1 MTAQRLKPSVLAT
14 LALAAAGLCA
24 QFTSTAALAEPS
36 WITIGDEAYQVLR
49 KVAPKAQRLSSVDV
63 QVTLPTARGA
73 LSTKPGVER
82 VHAVEIDDNFL
93 PSLSMMVHREL
104 QKCGGYKHHDTQAE
118 ALATLHRLNATPAP
132 RVAPSYAINNQARV
146 NALLPQ
152 LQASNILST
161 IQSLSD
167 FQNRRYNSSHGV
179 AASNWLLNA
188 WQQLNPGNRRN
199 IRVYQVSHAGW
210 PQKSVVFEIIGA
222 SNNGQG
228 IVVGGHLDSIAGS
241 GIETS
246 RAPGADDDA
255 SGIATMTEIIRVLM
269 ASNYTPSRTIRF
281 IAYAAEEVG
290 LRGSQEFATNEA
302 ARREQLV
309 GVLQLDMTA
318 YQGDATDLWLY
329 TDYTDAAQNAFL
341 ANLAST
347 YLPNLS
353 VGYDACGYGCSDHA
367 AWHNRGYIA
376 SFPFEASNDTYNF
389 RIHTAGDTIA
399 NFGGQA
405 DHALKFAQLGLAYT
419 VELASDLPAA
429 PAATVAQGTP
439 GSRATR

>member
-1 MTAQRLKPSVLAT
+1 M
-14 LALAAAGLCA
+14 
-24 QFTSTAALAEPS
+24 
-36 WITIGDEAYQVLR
+36 
-49 KVAPKAQRLSSVDV
+49 
-63 QVTLPTARGA
+63 
-73 LSTKPGVER
+73 
-82 VHAVEIDDNFL
+82 
-93 PSLSMMVHREL
+93 
-104 QKCGGYKHHDTQAE
+104 
-118 ALATLHRLNATPAP
+118 
-132 RVAPSYAINNQARV
+132 APSYAIDNQARV

-188 WQQLNPGNRRN
+188 WQQLNPGNRRD
-199 IRVYQVSHAGW
+199 IRVYQVTHAGW
-210 PQKSVVFEIIGA
+210 PQKSVVFEIVGA

-228 IVVGGHLDSIAGS
+228 IVIGGHLDSIASG

-255 SGIATMTEIIRVLM
+255 SGIASITEIIRVLM
-269 ASNYTPSRTIRF
+269 AGNYTPSRTIRF

-290 LRGSQEFATNEA
+290 LRGSQEFALNEGG
-302 ARREQLV
+302 RREQLV

-318 YQGDATDLWLY
+318 YQGDAIDLWIY

-341 ANLAST
+341 ANLAGT

-376 SFPFEASNDTYNF
+376 SFPFEASNATYNF
-389 RIHTAGDTIA
+389 RIHTSGDTIA

-405 DHALKFAQLGLAYT
+405 DHALKFAQLALAYT
-419 VELASDLPAA
+419 VELASDMPVRAAAAALPATA
-429 PAATVAQGTP
+429 VRGA
-439 GSRATR
+439 R

>member
-1 MTAQRLKPSVLAT
+1 MTNPRPKSSALASA
-14 LALAAAGLCA
+14 LLAAAALCA
-24 QFTSTAALAEPS
+24 PLVPALAQAETA
-36 WITIGDEAYQVLR
+36 WITIGERAYEVLR
-49 KVAPKAQRLSSVDV
+49 KVAPQAQTLASVDV

-73 LSTKPGVER
+73 LSTRPGTER
-82 VHAVEIDDNFL
+82 VHAVQVNDNFL

-104 QKCGGYKHHDTQAE
+104 LKCGGYKHHDSQAE
-118 ALATLHRLNATPAP
+118 ALATLYRLNTPRRP
-132 RVAPSYAINNQARV
+132 GPAPSYAIDNQARV
-146 NALLPQ
+146 NQLLPQ

-179 AASNWLLNA
+179 AASDWLLNA
-188 WQQLNPGNRRN
+188 WRQLNPGNRRD
-199 IRVYQVSHAGW
+199 IRVYQVAHAGW
-210 PQKSVVFEIIGA
+210 PQKSVVFEIVGA

-228 IVVGGHLDSIAGS
+228 IVIGGHLDSIASG

-255 SGIATMTEIIRVLM
+255 SGIATMTEIIRVMM
-269 ASNYTPSRTIRF
+269 AGSYTPSRTIRF

-302 ARREQLV
+302 ARREELV

-318 YQGDATDLWLY
+318 YQGDATDLWIY

-341 ANLAST
+341 ANLAAT
-347 YLPNLS
+347 YLPQLS

-376 SFPFEASNDTYNF
+376 SFPFEASDATYNF

-405 DHALKFAQLGLAYT
+405 NHALKFAQLGLAYA
-419 VELASDLPAA
+419 VELASDMPA
-429 PAATVAQGTP
+429 PAATVRQAV
-439 GSRATR
+439 RAAR

>member
-1 MTAQRLKPSVLAT
+1 MTTLRPKPSALAT
-14 LALAAAGLCA
+14 AVLAAAGLWA
-24 QFTSTAALAEPS
+24 QFAPTAAQAEPA
-36 WITIGDEAYQVLR
+36 WITVGEQAYEVLR
-49 KVAPKAQRLSSVDV
+49 KVAPQARTLSSVAV
-63 QVTLPTARGA
+63 PVTLPTARGA
-73 LSTKPGVER
+73 LSTRAGTER
-82 VHAVEIDDNFL
+82 VYAVEVNDNFL

-104 QKCGGYKHHDTQAE
+104 RKCGGYKHHDSQAE
-118 ALATLHRLNATPAP
+118 ALATLHRLSTPRAP
-132 RVAPSYAINNQARV
+132 GPAPSYAIDNQVRV

-188 WQQLNPGNRRN
+188 WQQLNPGNRRD
-199 IRVYQVSHAGW
+199 IRVYQVAHAGW
-210 PQKSVVFEIIGA
+210 PQKSVVFEIVGA

-228 IVVGGHLDSIAGS
+228 IVIGGHLDSIAGG

-269 ASNYTPSRTIRF
+269 AGNYTPSRTIRF

-302 ARREQLV
+302 GRREQLV

-347 YLPNLS
+347 YLPHLS

-376 SFPFEASNDTYNF
+376 SFPFEASNANYNF
-389 RIHTAGDTIA
+389 RIHTSGDTIA

-405 DHALKFAQLGLAYT
+405 EHALKFAQLGLAYA
-419 VELASDLPAA
+419 VELASDLPQRALGRDGLARSAA
-429 PAATVAQGTP
+429 
-439 GSRATR
+439 R